1 MQVIMQPTPITEWG
15 LLALDHS
22 QATNEIISILSFEV
36 SKDVLPWDFP
46 TFNMDYSVLIYEN
59 DVRVWRADNM
69 ALATDLVAKRM
80 QLHI

>member
-1 MQVIMQPTPITEWG
+1 MQPIPATPITEWG

-22 QATNEIISILSFEV
+22 QATNKIISILLFDV
-36 SKDVLPWDFP
+36 PKDALPWDFP

-59 DVRVWRADNM
+59 NVRVWRADNM
-69 ALATDLVAKRM
+69 ALATDLVAKHM